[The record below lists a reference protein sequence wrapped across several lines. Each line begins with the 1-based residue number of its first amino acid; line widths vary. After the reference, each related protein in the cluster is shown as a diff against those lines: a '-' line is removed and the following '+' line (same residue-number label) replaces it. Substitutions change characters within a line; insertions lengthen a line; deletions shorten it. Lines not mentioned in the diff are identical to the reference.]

1 MPKHD
6 DEKDHDYTT
15 IVKNRKFRVE
25 VLDPKEARRDNVRLT
40 LHSDDGESVSHHL
53 RGYEVMRL
61 IRALEAALEFG
72 PEIP

>member
-6 DEKDHDYTT
+6 EDHDYTN
-15 IVKNRKFRVE
+15 IVTNKKFRVD

-53 RGYEVMRL
+53 RIYEVVRL
-61 IRALEAALEFG
+61 VRALEAALEFG
-72 PEIP
+72 PEIPS